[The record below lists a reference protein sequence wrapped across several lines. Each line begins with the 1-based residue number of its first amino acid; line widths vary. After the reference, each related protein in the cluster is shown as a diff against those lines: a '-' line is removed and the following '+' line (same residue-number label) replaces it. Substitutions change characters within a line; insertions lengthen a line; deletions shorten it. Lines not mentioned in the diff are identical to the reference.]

1 MVVMFWDQQC
11 YCKMLNEWYPI
22 LSDIVR
28 YPWYP
33 DDPWKSN
40 RCPVFFLKSLRWFHK
55 LLEAWMISME
65 HPIETSEMPS
75 WWFGDSQVGRFSRLA
90 SFYRSLSR
98 GKNLWCQEAR
108 RKSKPSWQTWLS
120 CHMLGTWGYTIWDT
134 LKLQTLRHSTISM
147 CRSDSLM
154 LDQRIYR
161 ISMHCTMTIHGGL
174 ISIDICCISWLASEV
189 KIIAEINKLEAK
201 PFHWMGQRSHTYQ
214 DNTRKTMETKHLRK
228 TATKKHQTIVSDFLF
243 HQLMAKV

>member
-1 MVVMFWDQQC
+1 MCKCVTKVLKEKVMLFAKALPCRIKHVLCHISSDQSLSGFSSCNPSESSEHRHQVNQVGEIVHGC
-11 YCKMLNEWYPI
+11 HVLRPTVLLQDVKRMI
-22 LSDIVR
+22 SDIVR
-28 YPWYP
+28 Y
-33 DDPWKSN
+33 
-40 RCPVFFLKSLRWFHK
+40 CPISMISWWFMKIQQMSRFFLKSLRWFHK

-161 ISMHCTMTIHGGL
+161 LSMHCRHDRHIMTGL
-174 ISIDICCISWLASEV
+174 W
-189 KIIAEINKLEAK
+189 
-201 PFHWMGQRSHTYQ
+201 GQDHCW
-214 DNTRKTMETKHLRK
+214 D
-228 TATKKHQTIVSDFLF
+228 
-243 HQLMAKV
+243 

>member
-1 MVVMFWDQQC
+1 MVAMFWDQQC

-22 LSDIVR
+22 LSDIHDILMIHDIHDILMIHENPTDVR
-28 YPWYP
+28 
-33 DDPWKSN
+33 
-40 RCPVFFLKSLRWFHK
+40 FFLKSLRWFDK

-98 GKNLWCQEAR
+98 GKNLWCQVAR

-161 ISMHCTMTIHGGL
+161 LSMHCRHDRHIMTGL
-174 ISIDICCISWLASEV
+174 W
-189 KIIAEINKLEAK
+189 
-201 PFHWMGQRSHTYQ
+201 GQDHCW
-214 DNTRKTMETKHLRK
+214 D
-228 TATKKHQTIVSDFLF
+228 
-243 HQLMAKV
+243 